1 MKTPIRITVTG
12 AAGQISYSLIFRI
25 ASGNFL
31 GADQPIILQLLEIT
45 PAMKALK
52 GVAME
57 LEDCAFPLLEKIICT
72 DDAELAFKGCDLSLI
87 HI

>member
-57 LEDCAFPLLEKIICT
+57 LEDCAFLFLKKSS
-72 DDAELAFKGCDLSLI
+72 AQMMLS
-87 HI
+87 

>member
-31 GADQPIILQLLEIT
+31 GTDQSIILQLLEIT
-45 PAMKALK
+45 SAMKALK

-57 LEDCAFPLLEKIICT
+57 LEDCDFTLIEKIICT
-72 DDAELAFKGCDLSLI
+72 YDAELSVK
-87 HI
+87 

>member
-1 MKTPIRITVTG
+1 MKTPTRITVTG

-57 LEDCAFPLLEKIICT
+57 LEDCAFPLLEKIICLT
-72 DDAELAFKGCDLSLI
+72 AILCHHFINLI
-87 HI
+87 V

>member
-57 LEDCAFPLLEKIICT
+57 LEDCAFPFLKKSS
-72 DDAELAFKGCDLSLI
+72 AQMMLS
-87 HI
+87 

>member
-45 PAMKALK
+45 PAMKALN

-57 LEDCAFPLLEKIICT
+57 LETVLFLFLKKSSAQT
-72 DDAELAFKGCDLSLI
+72 MLS
-87 HI
+87 